1 MGPSSERSRKWSLG
15 MRHWSQLG
23 IRNWRVRPGRTAGG
37 LAAIALGV
45 GVVIW
50 VTCAYE
56 SVRLALQDQVWLWTG
71 RSHLSIE
78 SAAGAEGTIQQK
90 LIQSISRLKNVQHVT
105 EQLRYR

>member
-1 MGPSSERSRKWSLG
+1 MSSRTGKSSARLMSWSLG

-23 IRNWRVRPGRTAGG
+23 IRNWRVRPGRTAGA

-56 SVRLALQDQVWLWTG
+56 SVRLALADQVWLWTG
-71 RSHLSIE
+71 RAQLSVESVYGPEGTVYQAIAGQVSHLP
-78 SAAGAEGTIQQK
+78 
-90 LIQSISRLKNVQHVT
+90 NVKHVA
-105 EQLRYR
+105 